1 MILITGAGTL
11 LGKEIS
17 HYMVKKNNKVLSTY
31 YKSSPKKFGN
41 KKLSY
46 FSKINLENKITIKH
60 KISSLIHCAS
70 IVPADGLSENKT
82 FTKNIKF
89 FNNLLKVC
97 KKNSCKNIVL
107 ISTIS
112 VYGKFSGIINE
123 KTRINPIDAY
133 AKSKLEIENILKN
146 YCKKNRCNFFILR
159 IPVLLGEE
167 SKNNFLS
174 VILKKILND
183 KKIVFSNP
191 NIKLNTFIHVKT
203 IAKITEYLFLSKFK
217 NLTLNLCAKNNVK
230 LKKVIDQIYSRLKKK
245 RNYSFSQNTEYFN
258 ISTVKLKKYKIPI
271 TSMKQTINLFLDD
284 NV

>member
-1 MILITGAGTL
+1 MISITGAGTL

-31 YKSSPKKFGN
+31 YKSRPKKFGN

-46 FSKINLENKITIKH
+46 FSKINLEKKISIKH

-89 FNNLLKVC
+89 FNNLLKIC
-97 KKNSCKNIVL
+97 KKNSCKKIIL

-123 KTRINPIDAY
+123 KTKINPIDAY
-133 AKSKLEIENILKN
+133 AKSKLEMEKILKKF
-146 YCKKNRCNFFILR
+146 CIKNECNFFILR
-159 IPVLLGEE
+159 IPVLLGEG

-174 VILKKILND
+174 VIMKKILDD
-183 KKIVFSNP
+183 KKIAFSNP
-191 NIKLNTFIHVKT
+191 NIKLNTFIHAKT
-203 IAKITEYLFLSKFK
+203 IAKIINYLILSKFK
-217 NLTLNLCAKNNVK
+217 DLTLNLCAKNNVK
-230 LKKVIDQIYSRLKKK
+230 LKKIIDLIYFRLKKK
-245 RNYSFSQNTEYFN
+245 RNYGFNQNTKYFN

-271 TSMKQTINLFLDD
+271 TSINQTINLFLDD
-284 NV
+284 NI

>member
-1 MILITGAGTL
+1 
-11 LGKEIS
+11 
-17 HYMVKKNNKVLSTY
+17 
-31 YKSSPKKFGN
+31 
-41 KKLSY
+41 
-46 FSKINLENKITIKH
+46 
-60 KISSLIHCAS
+60 
-70 IVPADGLSENKT
+70 
-82 FTKNIKF
+82 
-89 FNNLLKVC
+89 
-97 KKNSCKNIVL
+97 
-107 ISTIS
+107 
-112 VYGKFSGIINE
+112 
-123 KTRINPIDAY
+123 
-133 AKSKLEIENILKN
+133 
-146 YCKKNRCNFFILR
+146 
-159 IPVLLGEE
+159 
-167 SKNNFLS
+167 FLS